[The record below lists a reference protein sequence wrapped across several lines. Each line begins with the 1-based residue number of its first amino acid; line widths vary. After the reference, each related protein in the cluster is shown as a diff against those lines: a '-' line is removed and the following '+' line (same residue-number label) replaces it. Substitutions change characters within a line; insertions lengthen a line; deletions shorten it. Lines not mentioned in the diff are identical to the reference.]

1 MDRAEALIRL
11 GSARVGYL
19 VTVRPSG
26 RPHIVPVTHAL
37 VENFLVT
44 MIDHKPKTTDRL
56 QRLINIEANPTATLM
71 ADHYSEDWKAL
82 WWVRVDGEAS
92 IHDGDRIWEESA
104 AALNA
109 KYRQYDENP
118 PRGPAL
124 VISIDKVTSW
134 ESTP

>member
-1 MDRAEALIRL
+1 
-11 GSARVGYL
+11 
-19 VTVRPSG
+19 
-26 RPHIVPVTHAL
+26 
-37 VENFLVT
+37 

-92 IHDGDRIWEESA
+92 IHDGDRIWEESV

-118 PRGPAL
+118 PQGRAV